1 MISRTS
7 ATGVVALCLSLFGA
21 AAIAGEETP
30 IALSEVPES
39 VMHAA
44 RTAMPEARFRS
55 ANIERETDGTLVY
68 ELQGRT
74 IDNRQIEVDVLPS
87 GEIEEI
93 EVEFTRDLVPGAV
106 LKAVENRYPDFEI
119 ESIEASHSASKKVV
133 QYELVGRVNGE
144 KLDLDVSADGRRIR
158 VADD

>member
-1 MISRTS
+1 MISRTF
-7 ATGVVALCLSLFGA
+7 ATSVVALCVWLFGA
-21 AAIAGEETP
+21 GAMAGEETP

-39 VMHAA
+39 VMSAA

-55 ANIERETDGTLVY
+55 ANTERETDGTLVY
-68 ELQGRT
+68 EIQGRT

-106 LKAVENRYPDFEI
+106 LKAVESRYPDFEI
-119 ESIEASHSASKKVV
+119 EFIEASHSASKKVV
-133 QYELVGRVNGE
+133 QYEFAGRVNGD
-144 KLDLDVSADGRRIR
+144 KLDLDVSADGRRIQ